1 MSTNNEFTM
10 NVNALLDRQRTISQI
25 NSDIKELERAIHK
38 IKIVGTIAKGST
50 QNELN
55 EVIRQMEAQLR
66 HVKLQARM
74 DSRQLNREINDA
86 LRNATARDIR
96 FNLDGGRLN
105 AQVRQMVSQA
115 REIVDR
121 SPLHINVD
129 LKKEKLMNQLTAFVN
144 KNSKINESS
153 FWLGEVERLRT
164 VIDAVS
170 DPTQLRNATDQFQ
183 VFTSGVRAT
192 GFAAVSTSDKIK
204 NMLGKIV
211 QVGNYFGLA
220 FVAVN
225 KFRQSLSTLK
235 GNDTILT
242 EISKTSEMTKQQ
254 LAELGDEAF
263 RVASKY
269 GQLSNNYLAGVREMA
284 RSGYEGLSK
293 ELGELS
299 LLAQSAGDMTAD
311 NANNYLLA
319 TDAAYKYGGSVEKL
333 NTALDGAN
341 YISNKNSAS
350 LTDISDAI
358 SVSASFAANA
368 GVEIDKLTA
377 AEATMIA
384 TTKRSG
390 SEMGRA
396 FRSILLNL
404 QQVSGEFDGET
415 IDEEQL
421 KKVEDRCHSLGVELE
436 YIKDG
441 VATLRNPMEVLK
453 ELSEIYNSLP
463 DNSAEKQGLIADIG
477 GKYHANALSSLLSR
491 WDLYEKM
498 LDEFSQGTGSAL
510 EEANKTAD
518 SWEGRLAQLQNSWD
532 EFVNSLT
539 SKNAIKGGI
548 SILDNTIQA
557 FQKLTDAIG
566 AIPVLMTTVNASMAA
581 LNKNYGITQ
590 IFNKDTRKIDVQ
602 GSFMGMNITAF
613 KQQQRSFREAE
624 IAIRGWNERLIAGT
638 ENIDTFGGALVQN
651 NAQLKAYLATTS
663 VDAPASLSGYKAHLN
678 AAGVSTDALRLKTM
692 LMTSVMSM
700 GLSFAI
706 QGAIT
711 IISKLVHMQ
720 EEARQNAESTTKE
733 AIQNYESISSE
744 VENLESKIKEFN
756 EQVNGLDPITD
767 EEAVNNLKAET
778 EELKLQLAILK
789 EKQRISSSDADK
801 AAQKSLEMTQ
811 PSRYKKVTYESA
823 YGGIEEGRAYV
834 TKDEELVNAIE
845 AYEKY
850 KQKVDNAKQSLASLA
865 QRSEAGVN
873 YSQKE
878 WDAQNKVVSEYS
890 QKMED
895 ARVHANELA
904 TELELEKEGLNG
916 ATEESQHL
924 IEKTDY
930 AIGAY
935 NGFLNS
941 INGVTDA
948 LQEES
953 QAMNETSDTP
963 KWNYT
968 ETIEG
973 LGKVQEKLSVLDKSY
988 AKLFDKDESI
998 GFEDYSS
1005 ILDAF
1010 KDVEGLNIDTY
1021 LQQLQAAGQDAG
1033 QVKSAMENL
1042 ITEYL
1047 KLSGVLDNVTDSNHN
1062 LVASMLEEM
1071 GIENANEIVTAQLAA
1086 QHLYLKLNTE
1096 EGADAIF
1103 QQVNALIQEE
1113 EATGLTCAA
1122 LFDLIAQQQIFN
1134 ASGLDVGSKI
1144 AQLEQLA
1151 GAFGIA
1157 ADSARSAQ
1165 AYLDA
1170 ARFAGSYGGKDA
1182 ADAVAKDMENYYQS
1196 KIAEKFGSLGS
1207 SYKGGS
1213 GTKKAAD
1220 KSSKKDKEKE
1230 VDIMAE
1236 LNAEM
1241 DKYQSKLKAV
1251 KEARETY
1258 NEYGK
1263 ITVDQAQDIV
1273 DADFKLLAAYGDE
1286 QSALESLGKA
1296 KLNEMQIQL
1305 ARNAIDTIN
1314 KIQSEAEAT
1323 EYLAGANEHLAGA
1336 SKDVTERMLQEAVAA
1351 AKVRGE
1357 LQGQAADT
1365 ILKGYQNGAM
1375 MLGQV
1380 DFGFDLDAAKK
1391 AKEDAEKE
1399 SEKQFEKQYNW
1410 IDRLLDKFSR
1420 ITDKWRSSVD
1430 KFTSWWNKN
1439 WSLDKAIRSNRK
1451 EIEANVDAYNYYNK
1465 KAKKVG
1471 LSKKYRDLVD
1481 NGKISIQDIHDE
1493 KLAEKID
1500 KYIEWKDK
1508 MRDCIDTIEELYDAE
1523 REMIRQK
1530 FDNMM
1535 EYYDTVNTK
1544 VQSIVSKVNSL
1555 FDLNEARGKR
1565 TDINDLLEK
1574 FNGYSDIIG
1583 TTTSTT
1589 DGDSGANIKQ
1599 HLLSDEEVAEINKEI
1614 EHQESSIYDTAT
1626 YKKLLNDIEK
1636 LETEKARKGEKFSK
1650 AKEKKL
1656 QNYYKKQK
1664 ALEQNATADTVTS
1677 YAKIYDAYLKLQNKL
1692 DAGKSLTKDQR
1703 VKYNDYVKQLE
1714 EYSSDHSKSI
1724 ADLKKKLAD
1733 NVETSSVEAV
1743 EKAYDDQKK
1752 EVEDSYKRQIE
1763 DVKGDVQGT
1772 KQYQNLIAQRDNLKK
1787 NIADLTA
1794 KKEAGTIK
1802 KSENKRLEKYLKQ
1815 LDALDA
1821 KIAAID
1827 EGATSENISDYI
1839 KAYDRLVKLQSK
1851 KKLTEKEAAEYDNL
1865 TAQLKAWNTEKQ
1877 DILESLNRQLADAM
1891 EELDAAQLEAVNET
1905 TADIAKSQ
1913 QEAYEIA
1920 KQIAELQ
1927 VSTLENELALIDS
1940 ALSKI
1945 EKRLDLYKKFS
1956 ADALKDL
1963 GYLDADD
1970 TSTQDDLYASTF
1982 ASLIEEQTKKRENLL
1997 GQKDI
2002 YEKLIDAVANHDY
2015 DKIKEMYK
2023 DGVFEKYGDAFDKVV
2038 EMLNDNT
2045 FDGFSATWVDEWM
2058 QSLDKVESEIYDLDM
2073 SLQDLKDQFREEVT
2087 FKAINDAIEKLGY
2100 LKDVVKDTSGLID
2113 DELLYDADGSF
2124 SEFGTAKVATLV
2136 EQLELAQQLAY
2147 EYAKKIAIAQADT
2160 SYASDKDKEA
2170 AIQELEKSYNQQLLE
2185 AKGYSDSIVSL
2196 YKNQAKQEV
2205 DALKNIIAKRK
2216 EALQAKKDYYDYDK
2230 SIKSK
2235 TKDIEAIQ
2243 AQIAALTGIDSAEAR
2258 ARKAQLESDLADLN
2272 DELDEMKKEHEY
2284 TLQINALDD
2293 FSDKLSESLENVA
2306 KDAVEILKE
2315 QKGIIDSATTLYQ
2328 QSSDMIQNTID
2339 TLAKFYGGNGVDL
2352 GNTIGITPI
2361 TDKSSD
2367 MNASSIGLGEGIREA
2382 RPGEGLGLSEEAYEK
2397 ACEKLKSLMPFNV
2410 SDSQSYVMLDSM
2422 QNLMHENNAMVR
2434 NAVDAMQNKNM
2445 PPVVNLHYD
2454 NLLYVEGNIDRDFSS
2469 ILPNYLEKGCE
2480 YTLNRLRQNLY
2491 TLGWRK

>member
-1 MSTNNEFTM
+1 MNQEMKNGSTMAQAWINNMRGCT
-10 NVNALLDRQRTISQI
+10 VAA
-25 NSDIKELERAIHK
+25 KEQTKQCLM
-38 IKIVGTIAKGST
+38 AKGSLSELAASMNSTTLSAKAGKIALQGLAMVGNVLAFMAISKLITSMYELT
-50 QNELN
+50 QVSNDVAEKAKEVSSEFSNTSSSIDDYKSRIDDLYKTIESSSSSVEEVTNARKDLMTVQDELIDKFG
-55 EVIRQMEAQLR
+55 EEREA
-66 HVKLQARM
+66 
-74 DSRQLNREINDA
+74 INLITEAINGQTDA
-86 LRNATARDIR
+86 LDTLTQKQWQESKNKFNDGGFINNIGNFLGGYSDNIDRMINEYGSYTAKIDTSLFSGLSEKNQEQYKEFLKILKEDFDAVELKASPNLVEISGNATEVYQKLLDIQVIA
-96 FNLDGGRLN
+96 NDLDF
-105 AQVRQMVSQA
+105 S
-115 REIVDR
+115 
-121 SPLHINVD
+121 
-129 LKKEKLMNQLTAFVN
+129 EKPISHLT
-144 KNSKINESS
+144 
-153 FWLGEVERLRT
+153 
-164 VIDAVS
+164 
-170 DPTQLRNATDQFQ
+170 
-183 VFTSGVRAT
+183 
-192 GFAAVSTSDKIK
+192 
-204 NMLGKIV
+204 
-211 QVGNYFGLA
+211 
-220 FVAVN
+220 
-225 KFRQSLSTLK
+225 
-235 GNDTILT
+235 
-242 EISKTSEMTKQQ
+242 
-254 LAELGDEAF
+254 
-263 RVASKY
+263 
-269 GQLSNNYLAGVREMA
+269 QLSN
-284 RSGYEGLSK
+284 
-293 ELGELS
+293 
-299 LLAQSAGDMTAD
+299 SAKKTSDQYKDM
-311 NANNYLLA
+311 
-319 TDAAYKYGGSVEKL
+319 
-333 NTALDGAN
+333 
-341 YISNKNSAS
+341 
-350 LTDISDAI
+350 
-358 SVSASFAANA
+358 
-368 GVEIDKLTA
+368 
-377 AEATMIA
+377 
-384 TTKRSG
+384 
-390 SEMGRA
+390 
-396 FRSILLNL
+396 
-404 QQVSGEFDGET
+404 
-415 IDEEQL
+415 
-421 KKVEDRCHSLGVELE
+421 
-436 YIKDG
+436 
-441 VATLRNPMEVLK
+441 
-453 ELSEIYNSLP
+453 
-463 DNSAEKQGLIADIG
+463 
-477 GKYHANALSSLLSR
+477 
-491 WDLYEKM
+491 WDQYTLYEK
-498 LDEFSQGTGSAL
+498 
-510 EEANKTAD
+510 
-518 SWEGRLAQLQNSWD
+518 
-532 EFVNSLT
+532 
-539 SKNAIKGGI
+539 
-548 SILDNTIQA
+548 IL
-557 FQKLTDAIG
+557 
-566 AIPVLMTTVNASMAA
+566 P
-581 LNKNYGITQ
+581 NKNIEQSYKSI
-590 IFNKDTRKIDVQ
+590 
-602 GSFMGMNITAF
+602 
-613 KQQQRSFREAE
+613 
-624 IAIRGWNERLIAGT
+624 
-638 ENIDTFGGALVQN
+638 
-651 NAQLKAYLATTS
+651 
-663 VDAPASLSGYKAHLN
+663 VDAADAYKKAFASG
-678 AAGVSTDALRLKTM
+678 
-692 LMTSVMSM
+692 
-700 GLSFAI
+700 
-706 QGAIT
+706 
-711 IISKLVHMQ
+711 
-720 EEARQNAESTTKE
+720 
-733 AIQNYESISSE
+733 
-744 VENLESKIKEFN
+744 
-756 EQVNGLDPITD
+756 D
-767 EEAVNNLKAET
+767 EEAINSATESFANIMNQATANLKEDSIIDFFNNMYPDI
-778 EELKLQLAILK
+778 QAIVDKWEFKTKVIPEIDMTGLEGK
-789 EKQRISSSDADK
+789 SSDDIFAMLTTDGMQEGEIAFNSILEK
-801 AAQKSLEMTQ
+801 AKEYGFVVGDSAEEIQKLINLLIEW
-811 PSRYKKVTYESA
+811 
-823 YGGIEEGRAYV
+823 GILQGE
-834 TKDEELVNAIE
+834 I
-845 AYEKY
+845 
-850 KQKVDNAKQSLASLA
+850 
-865 QRSEAGVN
+865 
-873 YSQKE
+873 
-878 WDAQNKVVSEYS
+878 VSEVPD
-890 QKMED
+890 QD
-895 ARVHANELA
+895 
-904 TELELEKEGLNG
+904 
-916 ATEESQHL
+916 
-924 IEKTDY
+924 
-930 AIGAY
+930 
-935 NGFLNS
+935 
-941 INGVTDA
+941 
-948 LQEES
+948 
-953 QAMNETSDTP
+953 P

-1420 ITDKWRSSVD
+1420 ITDKWKSTAD

-1451 EIEANVDAYNYYNK
+1451 EIESNVDAYNYYNK

-1574 FNGYSDIIG
+1574 FNGYSDVIG

-1589 DGDSGANIKQ
+1589 DGDSGTNIKQ

-1636 LETEKARKGEKFSK
+1636 LETEKAKKGEKFSK

-2339 TLAKFYGGNGVDL
+2339 TLAKFYGGNGIDL

-2454 NLLYVEGNIDRDFSS
+2454 NLLNVEGNIDKDFAKVF
-2469 ILPNYLEKGCE
+2469 PDYLEKSCE
-2480 YTLNRLRQNLY
+2480 YTLNRLRKDLY